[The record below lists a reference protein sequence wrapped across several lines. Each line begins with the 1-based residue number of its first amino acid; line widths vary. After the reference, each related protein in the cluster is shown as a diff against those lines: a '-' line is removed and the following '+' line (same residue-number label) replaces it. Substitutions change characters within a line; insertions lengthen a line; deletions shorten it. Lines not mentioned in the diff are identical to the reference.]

1 MLYIS
6 DIKDR
11 NYIYKYRIDDLT
23 WFHTNSDKI
32 SNILNNY
39 ILDDIVKIIILY
51 IKPKNYFIININE

>member
-11 NYIYKYRIDDLT
+11 NCIYKYRIDDLT
-23 WFHTNSDKI
+23 WFHINSDEI
-32 SNILNNY
+32 YNILNKY
-39 ILDDIVKIIILY
+39 ILNDIVKIIILY